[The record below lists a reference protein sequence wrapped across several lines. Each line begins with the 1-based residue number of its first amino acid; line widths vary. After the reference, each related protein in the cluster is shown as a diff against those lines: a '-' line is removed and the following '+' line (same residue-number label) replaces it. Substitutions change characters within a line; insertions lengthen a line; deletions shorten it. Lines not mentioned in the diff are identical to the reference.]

1 MNNITVKNNNN
12 CVLIY
17 GLDIK
22 TTLKLIKVFISLKSL
37 FAASKRGIGIF
48 IDEKNLKYIEKK
60 VQETIDLAQ
69 KTSDDIVVE
78 VNFEK
83 NYIDFTKFL
92 FPISL
97 DEYIDMYYDGDD
109 TNLYI
114 NKIDYSL
121 DIIKIED
128 FLQIKN
134 KIDSED
140 CLIYEDKVYLLV
152 E

>member
-22 TTLKLIKVFISLKSL
+22 TTIKLVKVFISLKSL
-37 FAASKRGIGIF
+37 FIAARKGAVRF
-48 IDEKNLKYIEKK
+48 VDERCTDYIEKRLN
-60 VQETIDLAQ
+60 ETIDLAQ
-69 KTSDDIVVE
+69 KTSDDMVVE

-92 FPISL
+92 FPISV